1 MVSWICKTRICKT
14 RICRTWICR
23 TWICK
28 TGLGLTLLAVSAAPS
43 RAAAVTPQ
51 IHAPAQF
58 RIDFTRP
65 GGIPGAPRDI
75 AAARDFANSDLPG
88 QGTTTVRHKR
98 RPRAH

>member
-1 MVSWICKTRICKT
+1 MASRF
-14 RICRTWICR
+14 CRTA
-23 TWICK
+23 
-28 TGLGLTLLAVSAAPS
+28 LGVTLLAGSAAPS
-43 RAAAVTPQ
+43 WAAAVTPQ

-58 RIDFTRP
+58 RIEFTRP

-75 AAARDFANSDLPG
+75 AAARDLGSNDLVG

>member
-1 MVSWICKTRICKT
+1 MVSRVCTT
-14 RICRTWICR
+14 V
-23 TWICK
+23 
-28 TGLGLTLLAVSAAPS
+28 LGLTLLAGAPASSWAATF
-43 RAAAVTPQ
+43 TPQ

-75 AAARDFANSDLPG
+75 AAARDLGSNEFVG
-88 QGTTTVRHKR
+88 QGPTLRHKR